1 MYHFIFYSCCVGGL
15 FQLILACEPITV
27 EDYEDYAKQRL
38 PLASLEY
45 LQRGADKDYTL
56 KRNCEAFSRI
66 KVIPRYLLD
75 VSNRSTKAE
84 ALGKSFK
91 LPVGIAPS
99 GLQKRWHPDGELA
112 TIRASN
118 AANTIMIVSSASSVS
133 FEDVVKE
140 APDAEKW
147 MQMFLFEND
156 SITQD
161 FVKQAE
167 HMRFGAIVVTIDMSV
182 PPLRYFN
189 KRNMWKDVHAMAN
202 FARYIDEDG
211 RPLQFKFHQA
221 TWIQLQ
227 KLINSTNL
235 PVIVK
240 GVVTLEDAILCYQ
253 YGAKGIIVS
262 NHGGRQID
270 GTISSI
276 EALSDI
282 ISNFRAQFPASR
294 NEFEIYLDGGI
305 RSGIDV
311 FRALAIGAKFVFV
324 GRAPLYGLV
333 HSGQQGVENVL
344 EIFRREL
351 DTLLGQTGC
360 NSIEDIGT
368 RHVRYQFPF

>member
-1 MYHFIFYSCCVGGL
+1 MYHFIFYSCFVGGL
-15 FQLILACEPITV
+15 FQLVLACEPITV

-38 PLASLEY
+38 QLASLEY

-56 KRNCEAFSRI
+56 KRNVEAFSKI
-66 KVIPRYLLD
+66 NVIPRYLLD

-84 ALGKSFK
+84 VLGKSFK

-147 MQMFLFEND
+147 LQMFLFKND
-156 SITQD
+156 SITHD

-167 HMRFGAIVVTIDMSV
+167 HLRFGAIVVTIDMSV

-189 KRNMWKDVHAMAN
+189 KRNMWKDVHEMAN
-202 FARYIDEDG
+202 FARYIDEEG
-211 RPLQFKFHQA
+211 KLLQFKFHQA
-221 TWIQLQ
+221 TWTELQ
-227 KLINSTNL
+227 RLINSTNL

-240 GVVTLEDAILCYQ
+240 GVLTLDDAILCYQ

-282 ISNFRAQFPASR
+282 VSNFRTQFPASR

-351 DTLLGQTGC
+351 ETLLGQTGC
-360 NSIEDIGT
+360 NSIDDIGT